1 VGEIARRV
9 DVVQQA
15 APERRIGV
23 LALMRRREVR
33 GWAAVLVGLLL
44 LALAIRSMNVVQG
57 KTAVGILV
65 RTTPPPAGSVR
76 DGEPIPIVAVLGT
89 GAGLS
94 APRAALALPSGEIAV
109 ADTGAA
115 RVTLLDGAGRL
126 LRHIV
131 FGSAPLAQPYALL
144 QDGPDFDVL
153 EAQSGT
159 IDQFDRAGRFVR
171 RVAQDRA
178 LQLGRGLAADS
189 GGRFYVP
196 NPLTNAILVLAWD
209 GTIVRRLH
217 SALTDRPG
225 SFNQVGGVAVG
236 RGGTFY
242 VFDSFNRRVEAL
254 TAGGG
259 YLAQWPVPAADT
271 LNPIQI
277 LPLSGGGMLTVD
289 PTGALL
295 FGEAHGGMV
304 VRHQLLLA
312 GQPLRFASALL
323 TGLSR
328 MPDGRLRVTDRQSSR
343 LFMLSWAPPV
353 PPIHPHRS
361 G

>member
-1 VGEIARRV
+1 M
-9 DVVQQA
+9 
-15 APERRIGV
+15 
-23 LALMRRREVR
+23 LASLRRREVR

-65 RTTPPPAGSVR
+65 RNTPPPAGSVR

-94 APRAALALPSGEIAV
+94 APHAALALASGEIVV

-115 RVTLLDGAGRL
+115 RVTLLDRAGRL

-131 FGSAPLAQPYALL
+131 SGSVPLAQPYALL

-178 LQLGRGLAADS
+178 LQLGRGLAVDS

-196 NPLTNAILVLAWD
+196 NPLTNALLVLAWD

-217 SALTDRPG
+217 SALTDGPG
-225 SFNQVGGVAVG
+225 SFNQVAGVALG

-259 YLAQWPVPAADT
+259 YLAQWPVPTANT
-271 LNPIQI
+271 FNPIQI
-277 LPLSGGGMLTVD
+277 LPLTDGGMLTVD
-289 PTGALL
+289 PSGALL
-295 FGEAHGGMV
+295 HGEPHGV
-304 VRHQLLLA
+304 TVIRHQLLLA
-312 GQPLRFASALL
+312 GHPLSLASTLL
-323 TGLSR
+323 SGLSR
-328 MPDGRLRVTDRQSSR
+328 MPDGRLLVSDTQSNR
-343 LFMLSWAPPV
+343 LFVLSWVPPV